1 MERRLPKSLKG
12 FAAYVDGY
20 GFLGRLAGGAL
31 PKVKI
36 KTEEHRDGGMDGATD
51 LDFGLEKMEASLTFS
66 EYDRNILKSVGRR
79 DVPITLRGSAE
90 DESGASEAIVASLR
104 GLILEGDPGE
114 WKAGEPKVEAK
125 LNMTPD
131 FYRLTIGDEEI
142 YEIDVLG
149 CVRRI
154 GGVDQL
160 AQRRANLGA

>member
-12 FAAYVDGY
+12 FTAYVDGY

-36 KTEEHRDGGMDGATD
+36 KTEEYRDGGMDGAAD
-51 LDFGLEKMEASLTFS
+51 LDFGQEKMEAGLTFS
-66 EYDRNILKSVGRR
+66 EYDRGVLKAVGRR

-90 DESGASEAIVASLR
+90 DESGVSEAIVANLR
-104 GLILEGDPGE
+104 GLVIEADPGE

-125 LNMTPD
+125 LNVTPD
-131 FYRLTIGDEEI
+131 FYRLTIGGDEI
-142 YEIDVLG
+142 YDIDVLG

-160 AQRRANLGA
+160 ARRRANLGG

>member
-12 FAAYVDGY
+12 FTAYVDGY

-36 KTEEHRDGGMDGATD
+36 KTDEHRDGGMDGATD

-66 EYDRNILKSVGRR
+66 EYDPNILKAVGRR
-79 DVPITLRGSAE
+79 DAPITLRGSAE
-90 DESGASEAIVASLR
+90 DENGGGEAIVANLR
-104 GLILEGDPGE
+104 GLVVEADPGE

-131 FYRLTIGDEEI
+131 FYRLTIGGEEI